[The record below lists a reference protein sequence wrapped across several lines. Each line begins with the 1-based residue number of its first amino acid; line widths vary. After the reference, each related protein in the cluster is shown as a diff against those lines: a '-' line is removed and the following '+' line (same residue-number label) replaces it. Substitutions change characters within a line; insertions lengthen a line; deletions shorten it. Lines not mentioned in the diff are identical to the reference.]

1 MMAMK
6 KTVAFICFFWS
17 CTAFAQNYNVAL
29 ISDSLKQGANA
40 VKRAE
45 ELRVIIKSPS
55 KAVIRHTYAI
65 TILNEEGAAQA
76 EYENSYNKMLSLE
89 NISGTLYDASG
100 KEIKTV
106 KKKDIG
112 DFSAHADGTL
122 ISDERLKRF
131 NFYCTQYPYT
141 VVFEDEQ
148 DMDGI
153 FFLPSWKPIEE
164 TKFSVEQSSFIVE
177 MPADFALRYKEIA
190 YAGAPVID
198 NSGGKKTYSWQVKNL
213 AAVTSEDFQPLWS
226 EINPAV
232 YIAPSQFEIGNY
244 KGDMSSWLGLGQF
257 IRSLNTDRQQL
268 PDNVKADVHR
278 LADPLADTTEKI
290 KALYNYMQ
298 KNTRYISIQ
307 LGMGGWQPFDASYV
321 AAKKY
326 GDCKALSNYMV
337 SLLKEAGVSSNYV
350 LITAGENRSGL
361 WEDFPAPYFNH
372 AVICVPRGKD
382 TTWLECT
389 NQNISAGYMGSFTCN
404 RKALL
409 IGADGGH
416 VVNTPSYPA
425 ADNLQLRK
433 TNAEIDANGTL
444 FAQVLTHFT
453 GLQQDF
459 VSSLMHEA
467 DARQKERYLNSTLN
481 LPTYTVEKY
490 EYTETK
496 DLIPSVDE
504 RLSVTSPNY
513 ANITG
518 KRLFITPNIFNRSH
532 EKLPEDDKRKYDLRF
547 FESYID
553 VDTIH
558 IRIPADYTVEAMP
571 KAVSLKTAYGEYS
584 ISFELTGNAI
594 DVLRKNRMNEGRFPR
609 SEYAAIAKYFNDIYK
624 ADRGRVVLVKKGD

>member
-1 MMAMK
+1 MAIRK
-6 KTVAFICFFWS
+6 PFFLLLLFCS
-17 CTAFAQNYNVAL
+17 QAAFAQNYNAAL

-40 VKRAE
+40 VKRSE

-65 TILNEEGAAQA
+65 TILNEEGAEEA
-76 EYENSYNKMLSLE
+76 EYENNYNKMLSLE
-89 NISGTLYDASG
+89 NISGSLFDASG
-100 KEIKTV
+100 KMIKNV

-112 DFSAHADGTL
+112 DYSAHAEGTL
-122 ISDERLKRF
+122 MSDERIKRF

-141 VVFEDEQ
+141 VAFEDEQ

-153 FFLPSWKPIEE
+153 FFLPSWKPVEE
-164 TKFSVEQSSFIVE
+164 TKFSVEQSRFIVE
-177 MPADFALRYKEIA
+177 MPSDFTVRYKAIA
-190 YAGAPVID
+190 YPCLPVID
-198 NSGGKKTYSWQVKNL
+198 RSAGKTTYTWQVKNL
-213 AAVTSEDFQPLWS
+213 AAVTSEAFQPQWS
-226 EINPAV
+226 EINPSV

-244 KGDMSSWLGLGQF
+244 KGDMSTWMGLGQF
-257 IRSLNTDRQQL
+257 IKTLNTDRQQL
-268 PDNVKADVHR
+268 PENVKADVHS
-278 LADPLADTTEKI
+278 LSDHLADTTEKI

-307 LGMGGWQPFDASYV
+307 MGMGGWQPFDASYV

-337 SLLKEAGVSSNYV
+337 SLLKEAGVAANYV
-350 LITAGENRSGL
+350 LVTAGENRSGL
-361 WEDFPAPYFNH
+361 WEDFPSPYFNH

-404 RKALL
+404 REALL
-409 IGADGGH
+409 ISSDGGH
-416 VVNTPSYPA
+416 VVNMPSYPA
-425 ADNLQLRK
+425 TDNLQLRK
-433 TNAEIDANGTL
+433 TDAEIDANGTL
-444 FAQVLTHFT
+444 VAQVFTHFT

-467 DARQKERYLNSTLN
+467 DSKQKERYLNTTLN

-496 DLIPSVDE
+496 ALIPAVDE

-532 EKLPEDDKRKYDLRF
+532 EKLPEDEQRKYDLRF
-547 FESYID
+547 YESYID

-558 IRIPADYTVEAMP
+558 IKIPADYILEAMP
-571 KAVSLKTAYGEYS
+571 KAVTLKSAYGEYS
-584 ISFELTGNAI
+584 ISFELKDNAI
-594 DVLRKNRMNEGRFPR
+594 DVLRKNRMNEGRYPK
-609 SEYAAIAKYFNDIYK
+609 SEYFAIAKYFNEIYK
-624 ADRGRVVLVKKGD
+624 ADRARLVMVKKGE

>member
-1 MMAMK
+1 MMVMK
-6 KTVAFICFFWS
+6 KTALLVCFFCS
-17 CTAFAQNYNVAL
+17 SAAFAQSYNVAL
-29 ISDSLKQGANA
+29 ISDSLRQGANA
-40 VKRAE
+40 VKRGE

-55 KAVIRHTYAI
+55 KAVIRHAYAI

-76 EYENSYNKMLSLE
+76 EYENYYNKLVSLE

-112 DFSAHADGTL
+112 DFSAHTDGTL
-122 ISDERLKRF
+122 MSDDRFKRF

-141 VVFEDEQ
+141 VEFEDER
-148 DMDGI
+148 DMDGT
-153 FFLPSWKPIEE
+153 FFLPAWNPIEE
-164 TKFSVEQSSFIVE
+164 TKYSVEQSSFIVE
-177 MPADFALRYKEIA
+177 MPADFALRYKAIA
-190 YAGAPVID
+190 YAGLPVIE
-198 NSGGKKTYSWQVKNL
+198 NAAGKNTYTWQVNNL
-213 AAVTSEDFQPLWS
+213 AAVTPEDFQPPWS

-232 YIAPSQFEIGNY
+232 YIAPSQFQIENY
-244 KGDMSSWLGLGQF
+244 KADMSTWLGLGQF
-257 IRSLNTDRQQL
+257 IKTLNTDRQQL
-268 PDNVKADVHR
+268 PDNVKADVHS
-278 LADPLADTTEKI
+278 LADHLNDTAEKI

-298 KNTRYISIQ
+298 KNTRYINIR

-337 SLLKEAGVSSNYV
+337 SLLKEAGVTANYV
-350 LITAGENRSGL
+350 LVTAGDHRTGL
-361 WEDFPAPYFNH
+361 WEDFPSAYFNH

-389 NQNISAGYMGSFTCN
+389 DQNISAGYMGSFTCN

-433 TNAEIDANGTL
+433 ITAEIDANGTL

-496 DLIPSVDE
+496 AIIPSVDE

-547 FESYID
+547 YESYID

-558 IRIPADYTVEAMP
+558 IKIPADYTVESMP
-571 KAVSLKTAYGEYS
+571 KTVTLKSPYGEYS
-584 ISFELTGNAI
+584 ISFELKNNAI
-594 DVLRKNRMNEGRFPR
+594 DVLRKNRMNEGRFPK
-609 SEYAAIAKYFNDIYK
+609 SEYEAIAKYFNDIYK
-624 ADRGRVVLVKKGD
+624 ADRGRVVLVKKEG